1 LISWLKSRILANP
14 YEGHLQQALHIFGY
28 LKKHERSKMVFVN
41 TEPFIDPRRFKQ
53 VDWSQFYL
61 EAAEPMPPNMPV
73 PRG

>member
-1 LISWLKSRILANP
+1 
-14 YEGHLQQALHIFGY
+14 
-28 LKKHERSKMVFVN
+28 MVFIN